1 AIDAATGQWHAI
13 DDDERVV
20 AGIERRPGTDTDGTT
35 RSRPATI
42 GRDLYAGSFP
52 RNQLFRRGD
61 GPFLEILGGYGGH
74 GTGQLPFTLGTVAD
88 DDHFFQAF
96 RRGHHREGHTHR
108 LAGNGHRLRGC
119 LVTDKGGHQGVGAIR
134 HV

>member
-1 AIDAATGQWHAI
+1 DQDNAVGSTRTIDGRCIGIFEEGERLDIVRIDQAERIGTAIAAATGQWHAI

-20 AGIERRPGTDTDGTT
+20 AGIERRPGTDTDGAP

-96 RRGHHREGHTHR
+96 R
-108 LAGNGHRLRGC
+108 
-119 LVTDKGGHQGVGAIR
+119 
-134 HV
+134 